1 MLKDISDLLLLAQLL
16 MSPLS
21 FMKHA
26 GPGVDN
32 EKLTPDYI
40 QTRPFGNGMLLR
52 VWERCKRVQKWLFN
66 GLFSYNEVLAGSQ
79 MNFKYTT
86 GKVKLKVPDSANL
99 NY

>member
-26 GPGVDN
+26 GQA
-32 EKLTPDYI
+32 LTMK
-40 QTRPFGNGMLLR
+40 NLR
-52 VWERCKRVQKWLFN
+52 QIIYRQGRSEMACVAVWERCKRVQKWLFN

-99 NY
+99 TY

>member
-52 VWERCKRVQKWLFN
+52 VWGGVNVCKSGSLTACFRIMRCWPD
-66 GLFSYNEVLAGSQ
+66 
-79 MNFKYTT
+79 
-86 GKVKLKVPDSANL
+86 LK
-99 NY
+99 

>member
-40 QTRPFGNGMLLR
+40 QTRPFGNGMCGC
-52 VWERCKRVQKWLFN
+52 V
-66 GLFSYNEVLAGSQ
+66 GEV
-79 MNFKYTT
+79 
-86 GKVKLKVPDSANL
+86 
-99 NY
+99 